1 MSEARTY
8 KKKPY
13 INFYKPLQK
22 ENAGAALQF
31 SYDAGKQAIFLE
43 ATSQKGAKLPQGDKA
58 QFDWANK
65 LVFKLGT
72 ADMGKLLLLFN
83 GRVPNVK
90 LLHSSQDKMRISVFE
105 ITRGEYNGAPNF
117 ALTLARTIKGG
128 GEDAGSRYVQMY
140 LNQDEL
146 ALLAH
151 FMRDGLTRMFG
162 FDNQTEE

>member
-1 MSEARTY
+1 MSEPKTY
-8 KKKPY
+8 KKKPHV
-13 INFYKPLQK
+13 NFYKPLK
-22 ENAGAALQF
+22 KDDAGAALQF
-31 SYDAGKQAIFLE
+31 SYDPNKQAIFLE

-83 GRVPNVK
+83 GRVSATK
-90 LLHSSQDKMRISVFE
+90 LLHSSMDKMRISVLD
-105 ITRGEYNGAPNF
+105 ITRGEYNGEPNF
-117 ALTLARTIKGG
+117 ALKLSRTIKGG
-128 GEDAGSRYVQMY
+128 GEDAGTRYVQMY

-162 FDNQTEE
+162 FDSPEE